1 MRSGGCQRAR
11 RPHNDSAKKTDT
23 SGAGILT
30 GDFAATRARAAI
42 SADDGDIDLNLR
54 AAVSSRRL
62 LRQAS
67 MTDHRS
73 PRVLVV
79 DDEKHLRR
87 MLCDLLA
94 LWGCQSDAAGG
105 AREGLQLFVQG
116 GYDLVMTD
124 LVMPGDSGLELI
136 ESIRHRDPSVGV
148 IMFTASAADLEGQGR
163 RLGFTLVRKPIHIT
177 GLEMAVREALAS
189 RTPAEELGR

>member
-1 MRSGGCQRAR
+1 
-11 RPHNDSAKKTDT
+11 
-23 SGAGILT
+23 
-30 GDFAATRARAAI
+30 
-42 SADDGDIDLNLR
+42 
-54 AAVSSRRL
+54 
-62 LRQAS
+62 
-67 MTDHRS
+67 MTDHRQ

-94 LWGCQSDAAGG
+94 LWGCQSDTAGG
-105 AREGLQLFVQG
+105 AREGLQLFAQG

-124 LVMPGDSGLELI
+124 LVMPGDSGLQLI

-177 GLEMAVREALAS
+177 GLELAVREALAS